1 MLRGKKIV
9 LGITGSIAAYKSAT
23 LVRLLIKSGAE
34 VQVLM
39 TPCAKEFITP
49 LTMSTLSNK
58 PVLSEFFNERT
69 GNWNSHVDLGLWADL
84 FVIAPASANTMGNMA
99 TGICDNLLLT
109 TYLSMRCP
117 VMIAPAMDMDMFE
130 HPATRKN
137 ISILQSYGNIIVE
150 PTLGEL
156 ASGLSGKGRMEEPEI
171 IINKIEQFFD
181 SQQTNSKKKILITAG
196 PTNEPIDPVRF
207 ISNHSSGKMGFAL
220 AEELANMNFEV
231 FLVSGPVGLPT
242 PSRNITRIDITTANE
257 MYEKAVELFP
267 SCVAAILCA
276 AVADYTPK
284 NVSDKK
290 IKRDNNSLFIE
301 LIPNKDIA
309 MELGKIKTKEQRL
322 VGFALETEQETNNAK
337 LKLQK
342 KNLDFIVLNSLNDK
356 GAGFKYDTNKIKII
370 DADGSVTDFE
380 LKTKRLVAKDIINK
394 LTAIL

>member
-23 LVRLLIKSGAE
+23 LARLLIKSGAE

-39 TPCAKEFITP
+39 TACAKEFITP

-84 FVIAPASANTMGNMA
+84 FVIAPASANTMGKMA

-181 SQQTNSKKKILITAG
+181 TQQTNSKKKILITAG

-231 FLVSGPVGLPT
+231 FLICGPVGLPT
-242 PSRNITRIDITTANE
+242 PSRKITRIDVTTAHE

-267 SCVAAILCA
+267 SCTAAILCA

-290 IKRDNNSLFIE
+290 IKRDDNSLFIE

-309 MELGKIKTKEQRL
+309 MDLGKIKTKKQRL
-322 VGFALETEQETNNAK
+322 VGFALETEQETSNAK

-370 DADGSVTDFE
+370 DADGTVTDFE
-380 LKTKRLVAKDIINK
+380 LKTKRLVARDIINK

>member
-23 LVRLLIKSGAE
+23 LARLLIKSGAE

-39 TPCAKEFITP
+39 TACAKEFITP

-84 FVIAPASANTMGNMA
+84 FVIAPASANTMGKMA

-181 SQQTNSKKKILITAG
+181 TQQTNSKKKILITAG

-231 FLVSGPVGLPT
+231 FLICGPVGLPT
-242 PSRNITRIDITTANE
+242 PSRKITRIDVTTAHE

-267 SCVAAILCA
+267 SCTAAILCA

-290 IKRDNNSLFIE
+290 IKRDDNSLFIE

-309 MELGKIKTKEQRL
+309 MELGKIKTKKQRL
-322 VGFALETEQETNNAK
+322 VGFALETEQETSNAK

-370 DADGSVTDFE
+370 DADGTVTDFE